1 MTVNGTHL
9 INIPL
14 MGHTVH
20 SSSLRPHKSL
30 LLCCEPEE
38 LKDILGEHVL
48 GKHHHATTSTDSMEH
63 VMVQPR
69 AQPGLKERA
78 VAMEAIDGPILGGGA
93 AEIRRGQ
100 AVDTCHL
107 GAAARVSFMQRGY
120 NPQRVL
126 ETMGRC
132 SPTET
137 FAELCVSLEC
147 TLSEVGRRSQV
158 ISLTPFHTPS

>member
-1 MTVNGTHL
+1 MTVNETHL

-38 LKDILGEHVL
+38 LKDILGEHAL

-63 VMVQPR
+63 VMEQPR

-78 VAMEAIDGPILGGGA
+78 VAMEAIDGPILGGGGSRYKKRPGCRHVSSRRCCTSLVYATWIQSA
-93 AEIRRGQ
+93 ASVRDDG
-100 AVDTCHL
+100 AVLAH
-107 GAAARVSFMQRGY
+107 
-120 NPQRVL
+120 
-126 ETMGRC
+126 
-132 SPTET
+132 
-137 FAELCVSLEC
+137 
-147 TLSEVGRRSQV
+147 
-158 ISLTPFHTPS
+158 